1 MNKAYDVLEFNEI
14 LNEVAG
20 HCRFSLGNQL
30 ILTSTPQFSKLW
42 VERELKRTREAMEM
56 IDLGGSMPF
65 GGISDIRMALRESQK
80 DQILAIQDLLA
91 IARHGQA
98 VKTIKD
104 YMKKN
109 EAKTEEIADI
119 VATMREN
126 ISLSNAIEQCF
137 TPSFEVLDSASVALK
152 HIRRQIRLNAQELN
166 KTTDSFIAKNAARL
180 TDTISTI
187 RNERVVVL
195 ARISDKNAFG
205 GILHGESASG
215 QTAYIEPPVLVELN
229 NKTQELRQA
238 EEEEIKR
245 ICFALSQQTKSFA
258 EDYLANLNSLSL
270 LDAIFAKA
278 RFGIEHK
285 GVTAKLTD
293 ARELRFE
300 NARHPL
306 IDPEKVVSN
315 TYHITDEKSTLLITG
330 PNTGGKTVSLKILG
344 LFTLMT
350 YTGIPVLADEA
361 IVPMFDQVY
370 VDIGDDQ
377 SIQASLST
385 FSAHLQKISEICKK
399 ATGKSLI
406 ILDELGGGT
415 DPTEGESLA
424 MAVLD
429 ELRSRKA
436 MIAATTHYSKLKT
449 YGSKHPD
456 ILQASVQFDLTKL
469 MPTYRYIEGL
479 PGSSNALAIA
489 EKFGLDPKIVA
500 NARILKNNAKS
511 VEEQRLEELE
521 EEILR
526 TKQKEDELNLK
537 IKETE
542 LATLEARKIQDRFE
556 TNKEKIL
563 EEARK
568 EARSMVEELRLE
580 AEEILSEIRE
590 AQKTNT
596 MHTAIEKK
604 FQLDQLSP
612 ETQIEEEL
620 EKLENPEVGQWVKI
634 RNSNQIGQI
643 ITVKR
648 KVVTIN
654 VNGMKLDVPLEK
666 VVKAKTP
673 IAKKKSANISYN
685 VPASMPMELNII
697 GLRVEEA
704 LPLVERYIDDCMR
717 GRLNNVRI
725 IHGHGTGALRSA
737 VHQALKMNSH
747 VAGYRLGGQGEGGVG
762 ATVVS
767 FKGM

>member
-1 MNKAYDVLEFNEI
+1 
-14 LNEVAG
+14 
-20 HCRFSLGNQL
+20 
-30 ILTSTPQFSKLW
+30 
-42 VERELKRTREAMEM
+42 
-56 IDLGGSMPF
+56 
-65 GGISDIRMALRESQK
+65 
-80 DQILAIQDLLA
+80 
-91 IARHGQA
+91 
-98 VKTIKD
+98 
-104 YMKKN
+104 
-109 EAKTEEIADI
+109 
-119 VATMREN
+119 
-126 ISLSNAIEQCF
+126 
-137 TPSFEVLDSASVALK
+137 
-152 HIRRQIRLNAQELN
+152 
-166 KTTDSFIAKNAARL
+166 
-180 TDTISTI
+180 
-187 RNERVVVL
+187 
-195 ARISDKNAFG
+195 
-205 GILHGESASG
+205 
-215 QTAYIEPPVLVELN
+215 
-229 NKTQELRQA
+229 
-238 EEEEIKR
+238 
-245 ICFALSQQTKSFA
+245 
-258 EDYLANLNSLSL
+258 
-270 LDAIFAKA
+270 
-278 RFGIEHK
+278 
-285 GVTAKLTD
+285 
-293 ARELRFE
+293 
-300 NARHPL
+300 
-306 IDPEKVVSN
+306 
-315 TYHITDEKSTLLITG
+315 
-330 PNTGGKTVSLKILG
+330 
-344 LFTLMT
+344 MT

-542 LATLEARKIQDRFE
+542 LATLEARKIQERFE

-666 VVKAKTP
+666 VVNAKTP
-673 IAKKKSANISYN
+673 VAKKKSANISYN